1 MSTEVGLLEIPPFN
15 TFSIWSFLPIL
26 IHLLPFFP
34 VFVIISG
41 CYHLISYISS
51 KFLLK
56 FLPFLIKH
64 LPTAF
69 TYLINLL
76 EWTKLKLDVILVW
89 FFSEPEKKKRKKK
102 SRNNEVNTS
111 VNEQSIDNLNLNT
124 SVSETTLIE
133 QSTERVANITNKR
146 VFVRYKKIQSYPN
159 FEAAI
164 RAMENKIENQFYVN
178 RYF

>member
-51 KFLLK
+51 KFLLE
-56 FLPFLIKH
+56 FIPFLIKH

-76 EWTKLKLDVILVW
+76 EWTRKKLIEIDLI
-89 FFSEPEKKKRKKK
+89 FFRTRKKEKKKK
-102 SRNNEVNTS
+102 V
-111 VNEQSIDNLNLNT
+111 
-124 SVSETTLIE
+124 
-133 QSTERVANITNKR
+133 
-146 VFVRYKKIQSYPN
+146 
-159 FEAAI
+159 
-164 RAMENKIENQFYVN
+164 
-178 RYF
+178 